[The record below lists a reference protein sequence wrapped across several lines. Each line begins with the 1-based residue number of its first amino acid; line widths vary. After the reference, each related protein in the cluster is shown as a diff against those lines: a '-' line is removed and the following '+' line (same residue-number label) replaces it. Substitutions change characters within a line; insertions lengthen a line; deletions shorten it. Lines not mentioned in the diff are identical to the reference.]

1 MVDYFQLSVTDDDI
15 ALLCF
20 DTPDESVNTL
30 SNNALEQLQ
39 TKINEIQDNKQIK
52 ALLFYSGKKDLIFGA
67 DITEFLEMFDA
78 TEDDI
83 AKGIMSVHELFN
95 QIEDLPFPSLIVING
110 HCLGGGCELAL
121 SFDYRIM
128 QQKAVL
134 GLPEVKLGIFPGF
147 AGTVRLPR
155 LIGVDNAIEWICS
168 GSMKKADV
176 AFKDGAVN
184 AVFETDDLK
193 EVGLEQIKLI
203 LESKPDL
210 EKLRAPK
217 LGPIKLN
224 ATESMMAFETA
235 KAFVAAKAGR
245 HYPAP
250 VAAINCIQ
258 KHAQFG
264 REDAI
269 FVELKAFAKIA
280 KTSVAKNLVGL
291 FIADQ
296 ALKKNVK
303 TITKNQADITQA
315 AVLGAGIMG
324 GGIAYQGASKG
335 VNFLMK
341 DINKAGLDLGLNE
354 ASTLFNKLISLE
366 KITPKKMAESLNRIW
381 PTMSYGDFN
390 IAQVIIEAVVENPTI
405 KQSVLIEAEQSIA
418 HDAVLASNT
427 STISIDFL
435 ANSLKRP
442 ENFCGM
448 HFFNPV
454 HRMPLVEV
462 IRGTKTSDQTIAK
475 VVKLATQMGKSV
487 VVVNDCAGF
496 LVNRVLFPYFAGFVS
511 LVKDAVDFRRIDK
524 VMEKFGWP
532 MGPAYLLDVVGLDTA
547 VHAQAVMAKAYPDR
561 MQNQDSSPID
571 VLFEQ
576 KRLGQ
581 KNDLG
586 FYKYELDKKGKTQK
600 VVDETVL
607 SLLNVKDNNKI
618 SDEEIIKRMMIPLCL
633 ECIRCLDENIVAS
646 PDHADMAMIYGIGFP
661 PFRGG
666 PFKYMDDYGNGEGV
680 AKFVEDCK
688 TFEKVGPLYVV
699 PQSMQKMAQAN
710 RTYYSLI
717 NENLNLNQKPGEL

>member
-1 MVDYFQLSVTDDDI
+1 MADFFQLSITDDKI
-15 ALLCF
+15 AMLCF
-20 DTPDESVNTL
+20 DIPDESVNIL
-30 SNNALEQLQ
+30 SNEALAQLQ
-39 TKINEIQDNKQIK
+39 QCINDIEANKE
-52 ALLFYSGKKDLIFGA
+52 LTGLVFYSGKTDLIYGA
-67 DITEFLEMFDA
+67 DITEFLDKFDT
-78 TEDDI
+78 TEDEI
-83 AKGIMSVHELFN
+83 AKDIMSVHELFN
-95 QIEDLPFPSLIVING
+95 QIEDLNMPTLIVING

-128 QQKAVL
+128 HEKAVL

-168 GSMKKADV
+168 GSMKNADV
-176 AFKDGAVN
+176 AFKDGAVS
-184 AVFETDDLK
+184 AVFSEDDVK
-193 EVGLEQIKLI
+193 AVGLAQIKLI
-203 LESKPDL
+203 INDQPNLEL
-210 EKLRAPK
+210 LRAPK
-217 LGPIKLN
+217 LSPIKLN
-224 ATESMMAFETA
+224 ATESMMSFETS
-235 KAFVAAKAGR
+235 KAFVASQAGR

-258 KHAQFG
+258 KQAQFG

-291 FIADQ
+291 FLADQ

-303 TITKNQADITQA
+303 TITKGQAKIEQA

-341 DINKAGLDLGLNE
+341 DINKQGLDLGLNE
-354 ASTLFNKLISLE
+354 ASTLFNKLVSR
-366 KITPKKMAESLNRIW
+366 KKMTPEKMGENLNRIW
-381 PTMSYGDFN
+381 PTMNYGDFKT
-390 IAQVIIEAVVENPTI
+390 AEVVIEAVVENPTI
-405 KQSVLIEAEQSIA
+405 KQSVLIEAELTVND
-418 HDAVLASNT
+418 DAVLASNT

-462 IRGTKTSDQTIAK
+462 IRGAKTSDQTIAK

-511 LVKDAVDFRRIDK
+511 LVKDGVDFRRIDS

-547 VHAQAVMAKAYPDR
+547 VHAQSVMAKAYPDR

-571 VLFEQ
+571 ILFEQ

-586 FYKYELDKKGKTQK
+586 FYKYELDKKGKVQK
-600 VVDETVL
+600 VVDDSVL
-607 SLLNVKDNNKI
+607 DLLNVKDNAKI
-618 SDEEIIKRMMIPLCL
+618 TDEQIIIRMMIPLCL
-633 ECIRCLDENIVAS
+633 ECVRALDENIVSSA
-646 PDHADMAMIYGIGFP
+646 DQADMAMIYGIGFP

-666 PFKYMDDYGNGEGV
+666 PFKYMDDYGV
-680 AKFVEDCK
+680 AKFVEDCR
-688 TFEKVGPLYVV
+688 TYENIGPLYGLPDSIVALS
-699 PQSMQKMAQAN
+699 Q
-710 RTYYSLI
+710 T
-717 NENLNLNQKPGEL
+717 NENFYSKINLIQK